1 MSIPVDY
8 EILRVIWWLFLGVLL
23 IGFAI
28 MDGFDLGVA
37 TLLPFV
43 ARTDTE
49 RRVAINTIG
58 PVWEGNQV
66 WLILG
71 GGAIFAACPPVYA
84 ASFSGFY
91 LAMFLVLATLILRP
105 VGFEFRNKIEDARWR
120 AFWDYAL
127 FAGGFV
133 PSLVFGVAFGNL
145 LQGVP
150 FRIDSDMR
158 VLYEGSGLFELLNPF
173 GILCGLVSVA
183 MLTTHGAV
191 YLTVKAEDGPVKQR
205 AAAYVRIGALVTVA
219 LFIVAGIWTA
229 FVLNG
234 YAITSAIVADG
245 PSNPLLKT
253 VAQVR
258 GQWFANFGVHKWM
271 MLAPALAIVGP
282 LLTLALTAGRRAG
295 LAFVT
300 SALGILGII
309 STAGVSMFP
318 FLMPS
323 DIMPQASLTVWDAT
337 SSQLTLF
344 VMLIATLIFL
354 PIVLAYTGFVFRVLQ
369 GRGDRQADRRQFG
382 QSLLRS
388 KINVVF
394 LLDSRPWFC
403 LRLRHSQCRVA

>member
-1 MSIPVDY
+1 MSIPIDY

-43 ARTDTE
+43 ARTETE

-58 PVWEGNQV
+58 PVWDGNQV
-66 WLILG
+66 WLITG
-71 GGAIFAACPPVYA
+71 GGAVFAAFPPVYA

-91 LAMFLVLATLILRP
+91 IAMFLVLASLILRP
-105 VGFEFRNKIEDARWR
+105 VGFEFRNKIADTRWR
-120 AFWDYAL
+120 TFWDYAL

-158 VLYEGSGLFELLNPF
+158 VLYEGGGLFELLNPF
-173 GILCGLVSVA
+173 GLLCGLVSVG

-191 YLTVKAEDGPVKQR
+191 YLTVKAEGPVKDR

-219 LFIVAGIWTA
+219 LFVLAGIWTA
-229 FVLNG
+229 FGLKG
-234 YAITSAIVADG
+234 YAITSAIAVDG

-253 VAQVR
+253 VTQVR
-258 GQWFANFGVHKWM
+258 GQWFANFGTYKWM
-271 MLAPALAIVGP
+271 MLAPALAIIGP
-282 LLTLALTAGRRAG
+282 LATLLLTAGRRHG

-300 SALGILGII
+300 SAIGILGII

-323 DIMPQASLTVWDAT
+323 DIMPSASLTVWDAT
-337 SSQLTLF
+337 SSHLTLF
-344 VMLIATLIFL
+344 VMLVATLIFL
-354 PIVLAYTGFVFRVLQ
+354 PIVLAYTGFVFRVLKGPVTAKQ
-369 GRGDRQADRRQFG
+369 IEGNSAN
-382 QSLLRS
+382 LY
-388 KINVVF
+388 
-394 LLDSRPWFC
+394 
-403 LRLRHSQCRVA
+403 